1 MYAGPVSSGVEMKT
15 LPVNC
20 ELFILGRLNESTGE
34 VGHAP
39 VFSIVLPESFEPFVK
54 LAGVRGV
61 RGARSTVLSRYIP
74 DPSLKRQTPRA
85 AQVSIFGPGHFAQPF
100 CPTVRMPFPPR
111 REPPRAQISTK

>member
-1 MYAGPVSSGVEMKT
+1 MQADAFAAGANRERKRAKQAYENKKKWMENTRRQLQISDENWEIATEERK
-15 LPVNC
+15 
-20 ELFILGRLNESTGE
+20 EL
-34 VGHAP
+34 A
-39 VFSIVLPESFEPFVK
+39 
-54 LAGVRGV
+54 VRWRAASRV
-61 RGARSTVLSRYIP
+61 HRYIP